1 MLRGMSVLARPVPG
15 DAVKPAWPP
24 TAPAEGAELSL
35 PAVLAILVAAYL
47 AMLFAFAAAARGTL
61 PYLSPYGSAGDF
73 VTRQLIVPSA
83 IVVGMSVGLV
93 LMLRWQRVTGLG
105 LGRVDPWGT
114 VPLAVFAVATV
125 VTLTMPNVSSRGPG
139 FIGFILTGL
148 FLAALSEEIVF
159 RGFLLHGLGRRMG
172 GRDAVLLGSALF
184 SAGHVPSLLSAELD
198 GGGIAI
204 SLVVLFGLGV
214 LLCRIR
220 VATGSIWF
228 ASGVH
233 TLWNF
238 VTVAVVG
245 FSTTDV
251 PIALALL
258 KLVPIVI
265 GLKLAAGLSKTP
277 RLGVVV
283 PSVPATALA
292 GPGLASDG
300 ALRPFAPIASPIP
313 AASPWVVRSAAEA
326 PSLPPPPPP
335 PRPDP

>member
-1 MLRGMSVLARPVPG
+1 
-15 DAVKPAWPP
+15 
-24 TAPAEGAELSL
+24 
-35 PAVLAILVAAYL
+35 VAL
-47 AMLFAFAAAARGTL
+47 
-61 PYLSPYGSAGDF
+61 
-73 VTRQLIVPSA
+73 
-83 IVVGMSVGLV
+83 SVGLV

-105 LGRVDPWGT
+105 LGRIDPWGT

-125 VTLTMPNVSSRGPG
+125 VTFTMPHVSSRGPA
-139 FIGFILTGL
+139 FIGMILAGL
-148 FLAALSEEIVF
+148 FLAALSEEILF
-159 RGFLLHGLGRRMG
+159 RGFLLHGLGRRLG

-198 GGGIAI
+198 GAGIAI
-204 SLVVLFGLGV
+204 SIVVLFGLGV

-228 ASGVH
+228 ATGVH

-265 GLKLAAGLSKTP
+265 GLKLATALSKRP
-277 RLGVVV
+277 RPVIAS
-283 PSVPATALA
+283 PPTTALA
-292 GPGLASDG
+292 GSPLVPNPGF
-300 ALRPFAPIASPIP
+300 RPYAPIAPATP
-313 AASPWVVRSAAEA
+313 AASPWAVGSRLDER
-326 PSLPPPPPP
+326 PLPPPPPP

>member
-1 MLRGMSVLARPVPG
+1 
-15 DAVKPAWPP
+15 
-24 TAPAEGAELSL
+24 
-35 PAVLAILVAAYL
+35 
-47 AMLFAFAAAARGTL
+47 
-61 PYLSPYGSAGDF
+61 
-73 VTRQLIVPSA
+73 
-83 IVVGMSVGLV
+83 
-93 LMLRWQRVTGLG
+93 
-105 LGRVDPWGT
+105 
-114 VPLAVFAVATV
+114 
-125 VTLTMPNVSSRGPG
+125 
-139 FIGFILTGL
+139 
-148 FLAALSEEIVF
+148 VF

-233 TLWNF
+233 ALWNF

-277 RLGVVV
+277 RFGVVV

-292 GPGLASDG
+292 GPRLASDG
-300 ALRPFAPIASPIP
+300 AFRPFATIAPPSPTAGPWIVR
-313 AASPWVVRSAAEA
+313 AAPKA

>member
-1 MLRGMSVLARPVPG
+1 MLL
-15 DAVKPAWPP
+15 
-24 TAPAEGAELSL
+24 
-35 PAVLAILVAAYL
+35 
-47 AMLFAFAAAARGTL
+47 AFAAAARGTL
-61 PYLSPYGSAGDF
+61 PYLSPYGSAEGF

-83 IVVGMSVGLV
+83 IVVAMSVGLV

-105 LGRVDPWGT
+105 LGRIDPWGT

-125 VTLTMPNVSSRGPG
+125 ATFTMPHVSSRGPG
-139 FIGFILTGL
+139 FIGMVLAGL
-148 FLAALSEEIVF
+148 FLAALSEEILF

-172 GRDAVLLGSALF
+172 GRDAVLLGSAVF

-220 VATGSIWF
+220 VATDSIWF

-251 PIALALL
+251 PIAVALL
-258 KLVPIVI
+258 KLVPIVL
-265 GLKLAAGLSKTP
+265 GLKLATSLSKRSRP
-277 RLGVVV
+277 GVVTAT
-283 PSVPATALA
+283 VPATAIA
-292 GPGLASDG
+292 GRPLVADG
-300 ALRPFAPIASPIP
+300 ARRPYAPLAQ
-313 AASPWVVRSAAEA
+313 ATATADPWVVRSR
-326 PSLPPPPPP
+326 PDPRPLPPPPPP
-335 PRPDP
+335 PRPDA